1 MIADLVQHGRE
12 LLAAHPGVHAIGV
25 PIGGPLDAGRG
36 IIQSPPNLP
45 GWNEIPLRQILEH
58 ELSLPVH
65 IQHDAAACA
74 IAERLWGAA
83 RGLDHIAYLT
93 CGTGFGVGLILGG
106 RVHYGANGH
115 NCEIGHVRYR
125 DDGPTAF
132 GKRGCLEAYGA
143 GSSLSRLAAW
153 KFPARWAAHPP
164 TSPEIGTLASQG
176 DADAREIVAINAVA
190 VGQTCALLAD
200 LFFPEMIV
208 LGSLAGY
215 LGEPWLAKLQ
225 EAFKSEALPAATK
238 SCQIVPA
245 GLGKNL
251 QDCSALAAAIGIEL
265 GSGY

>member
-1 MIADLVQHGRE
+1 M
-12 LLAAHPGVHAIGV
+12 
-25 PIGGPLDAGRG
+25 
-36 IIQSPPNLP
+36 
-45 GWNEIPLRQILEH
+45 LER

-83 RGLDHIAYLT
+83 RGLDHVAYLT

-125 DDGPTAF
+125 DDGPEAF
-132 GKRGCLEAYGA
+132 GKRGSLEAYGA

-153 KFPARWAAHPP
+153 KFPDRWAAHPP
-164 TSPEIGTLASQG
+164 TSPEIAALAHRG
-176 DADAREIVAINAVA
+176 DTDAREIVAINALA

-208 LGSLAGY
+208 LGSLASY
-215 LGEPWLAKLQ
+215 LGQPWLAKVHA
-225 EAFKSEALPAATK
+225 AFETEALADAVK
-238 SCQIVPA
+238 SCRIVPA
-245 GLGKNL
+245 GLGKRL
-251 QDCSALAAAIGIEL
+251 QDCSALAAAIAPAL
-265 GSGY
+265 

>member
-1 MIADLVQHGRE
+1 MIADLVRYGRE
-12 LLAAHPGVHAIGV
+12 LLRAHPSAQTVGV
-25 PIGGPLDAGRG
+25 PIGGPLDAARG

-45 GWNEIPLRQILEH
+45 GWDEIPLRQILQH

-74 IAERLWGAA
+74 MAERLWGAA
-83 RGLDHIAYLT
+83 RGLNHIAYLT

-125 DDGPTAF
+125 DDGPEAF
-132 GKRGCLEAYGA
+132 GKRGSLEAFGA

-164 TSPEIGTLASQG
+164 TSPEIGAQAAQG
-176 DADAREIVAINAVA
+176 DADAVEVVAINAVA

-208 LGSLAGY
+208 LGSLANY
-215 LGEPWLAKLQ
+215 LGEPWLAKLHAAF
-225 EAFKSEALPAATK
+225 EAEALPAAVN
-238 SCQIVPA
+238 SCRIVPA
-245 GLGKNL
+245 GLGKKL
-251 QDCSALAAAIGIEL
+251 QDCSALAAAMGT
-265 GSGY
+265 